1 LRGKWNDLVTVLRS
15 RWYWLDF
22 MKDGLRS
29 LLRKAG
35 VEAYRYSVHTSTGA
49 QLNRLLEHCKID
61 LVLDVGANGGHYA
74 TELRAHGYLGKIVS
88 FEPQAS
94 AHARLAI
101 AASGN
106 PGWTV
111 APRMALGDMEGEIT
125 IHVAGNSLS
134 SSILD
139 MLPEHVHAAPG
150 SAYVGSETVPLKR
163 LDGIAG
169 EYLDDARRVLLKIDT
184 QGYEDR
190 VLAGAQGM
198 LQGVVAIQ
206 SELSLVP
213 LYSGQ
218 PLFDEMRSRI
228 EAMGFVLFAIFP
240 GYVHEQTG
248 QTLQIDGFFVRR
260 ELAAGGT

>member
-1 LRGKWNDLVTVLRS
+1 
-15 RWYWLDF
+15 
-22 MKDGLRS
+22 
-29 LLRKAG
+29 
-35 VEAYRYSVHTSTGA
+35 
-49 QLNRLLEHCKID
+49 LEHCKID
-61 LVLDVGANGGHYA
+61 LVFDVGANDGQYA
-74 TELRAHGYLGKIVS
+74 TELRAHGYGGRIVS

-94 AHARLAI
+94 AHARLAN

-111 APRMALGDMEGEIT
+111 APRMALGDTEGEIT

-150 SAYVGSETVPLKR
+150 SAYVGSEIVALKR
-163 LDGIAG
+163 LDGVAG
-169 EYLDDARRVLLKIDT
+169 EYLENARRVLLKIDT

-190 VLAGAQGM
+190 VLTGARGV
-198 LQGVVAIQ
+198 LQSVIAIQ
-206 SELSLVP
+206 TELSLVP

-228 EAMGFVLFAIFP
+228 EAMGFVLFAVLP

-248 QTLQIDGFFVRR
+248 QTLQIDGFFIRR
-260 ELAAGGT
+260 ELTSGGS